1 MNALITWITR
11 LFLAADD
18 WLIERHLRKTKRPKG
33 RPRSPEELAR
43 TTIVAMLT
51 LYAAVVS
58 IILSAVYLLFG

>member
-1 MNALITWITR
+1 MNTLITWITR

-18 WLIERHLRKTKRPKG
+18 WLIERDLRKANRPKG
-33 RPRSPEELAR
+33 RPRSPEEVAK

-58 IILSAVYLLFG
+58 IVLSAAYLLLG

>member
-18 WLIERHLRKTKRPKG
+18 WLIDRNLRKRKQGQG
-33 RPRSPEELAR
+33 RSRSPEHVAKA
-43 TTIVAMLT
+43 TIVAMLT

-58 IILSAVYLLFG
+58 ILLSAAYLLFG

>member
-18 WLIERHLRKTKRPKG
+18 WLIERNLRKTKRPEG
-33 RPRSPEELAR
+33 RPRSPEELAK

-51 LYAAVVS
+51 LYAAVVTMV
-58 IILSAVYLLFG
+58 LSAAYLLLG